1 MVSITSR
8 TGTSDG
14 VIFQELPSSR
24 FKEITPRITKSKT
37 LDGGVY
43 IDHRGVVEGDREF
56 DIRARLDEE
65 ESAALEL
72 LHKNE
77 TLVNIACVQGFFLGA
92 ISYLSIDNG
101 ELDMTFWVHDSVTVA
116 EPVSRYAFEYESLTV
131 AEDVTVGVS

>member
-43 IDHRGVVEGDREF
+43 IDHRGVVEGDLEF

>member
-65 ESAALEL
+65 ESALEL

-131 AEDVTVGVS
+131 AEDVIVGVA